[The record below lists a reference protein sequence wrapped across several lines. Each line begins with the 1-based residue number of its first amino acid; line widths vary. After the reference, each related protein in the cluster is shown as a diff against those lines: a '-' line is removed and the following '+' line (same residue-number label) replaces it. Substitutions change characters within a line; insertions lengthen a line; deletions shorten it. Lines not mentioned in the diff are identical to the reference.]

1 MEETLGEERAAEEAS
16 AEAPRPSRRLWFI
29 VAGAVLV
36 VVAGAVLLLT
46 RSGGEGCG
54 GGGRVLDEIEY
65 DSAEVET
72 TSADGKATKLCVLIA
87 DTEDRRAHG
96 LMGVTDLGEYDGMV
110 FVYTSDTGGPFWMKD
125 TVMPLSIAW
134 FKADGSFVSASD
146 MEPCE
151 RNDMLCPLYAPTGPY
166 RYALEVPK
174 GGLARLGIAA
184 GARLDL
190 KSAIPS

>member
-1 MEETLGEERAAEEAS
+1 MGEEEE
-16 AEAPRPSRRLWFI
+16 PRRGRRGLWI
-29 VAGAVLV
+29 VAAGAVLV

-46 RSGGEGCG
+46 GSGDEGCG
-54 GGGRVLDEIEY
+54 GGGRALDEIEY

-72 TSADGKATKLCVLIA
+72 TSTDGEATRLCVLVA
-87 DTEDRRAHG
+87 DTEERRAHG

-110 FVYTSDTGGPFWMKD
+110 FVYTSDTAGAFWMKD

-146 MEPCE
+146 MEPCQ
-151 RNDMLCPLYAPTGPY
+151 RDDMLCPLYSPTGTY

-174 GGLARLGIAA
+174 GGLAKLGIAA
-184 GARLDL
+184 GARLDI
-190 KSAIPS
+190 KSAAG